1 MNAPRRRRVVVVGGG
16 IAALEA
22 VLALHDVAGDRLSVT
37 VIAPDDEF
45 SLWPLAVASPF
56 GLGPAGELRWT
67 DVMAEHD
74 GRFVQTAVTKVDP
87 RRRAVLGQSGDEIPY
102 DQLVLAPGTH
112 AVPALPSSITLDA
125 RRPSTVAAV
134 AKALELGW
142 SRAVA
147 FVVPG
152 GCTWPLPL
160 YEFAL
165 LIADRVGERY
175 GVALHVVTPE
185 PTPLAVFGEE
195 ASAALLLQLEDRGI
209 IFHGGVTT
217 RLVDWHALEIGAPMP
232 LRVDHIIALPTM
244 HGPGLAGIPADP
256 DGFIPIDRWCRV
268 TGLDGVWAAGDGTDQ
283 PIKQGGI
290 ACQQADAIAAQI
302 AAGPNAGEPAE
313 SPDLVLRARL
323 LTGSSDLYLRHTVG
337 SDDSE
342 ASFEPLWS
350 PPAKVVGRHLV
361 PYLERKGISDRG
373 TAALPCGARP

>member
-1 MNAPRRRRVVVVGGG
+1 MSHTGLVNEETQPAPTPSPPRP
-16 IAALEA
+16 
-22 VLALHDVAGDRLSVT
+22 VT
-37 VIAPDDEF
+37 VIAVAGLVLALVGVALMVLAASRLRDYNDGGIVSTIIGAVLVIASLYP
-45 SLWPLAVASPF
+45 LWPSIQSFTASRQR
-56 GLGPAGELRWT
+56 GALLK
-67 DVMAEHD
+67 D
-74 GRFVQTAVTKVDP
+74 
-87 RRRAVLGQSGDEIPY
+87 

-185 PTPLAVFGEE
+185 PTPLAVFGAE
-195 ASAALLLQLEDRGI
+195 ASAALLLELEDQGI

-217 RLVDWHALEIGAPMP
+217 RLVDWHALEVGAPMP

-244 HGPGLAGIPADP
+244 HGPGLAGVPADP
-256 DGFIPIDRWCRV
+256 DGFIPVDRWCRV
-268 TGLDGVWAAGDGTDQ
+268 MGLDGVWAAGDGTDQ
-283 PIKQGGI
+283 PVKQGGI
-290 ACQQADAIAAQI
+290 ACQQADTIAAQI
-302 AAGPNAGEPAE
+302 AAGPGAGDPAE
-313 SPDLVLRARL
+313 PPDLVLRARL
-323 LTGSSDLYLRHTVG
+323 LTGSSDLYLQRTVG
-337 SDDSE
+337 ADDSE

-373 TAALPCGARP
+373 TTALPCETRP